1 MKARRSARWLL
12 VLVLAFGGIS
22 AVACEGE
29 GSPVEIE
36 DGEGGE
42 D

>member
-1 MKARRSARWLL
+1 MEGRRSIRWLL
-12 VLVLAFGGIS
+12 VIALAFGGIS